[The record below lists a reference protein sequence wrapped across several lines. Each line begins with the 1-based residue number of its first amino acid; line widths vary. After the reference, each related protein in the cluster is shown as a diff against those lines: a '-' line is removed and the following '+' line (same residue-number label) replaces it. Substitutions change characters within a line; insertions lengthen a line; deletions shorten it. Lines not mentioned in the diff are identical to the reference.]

1 MSRRPKQVAPAIGA
15 VTADPRIAAAVAAVP
30 VAAPVDPASIARAR
44 VPPGLAR
51 TAHGAWQAPR
61 WPVDAIRAFFVK
73 NPTP

>member
-15 VTADPRIAAAVAAVP
+15 VTADPRIAAAVAA
-30 VAAPVDPASIARAR
+30 VDPASIARAR